1 MVSNLLKHFFMHP
14 RHTFKKKERL
24 CSKKLTEKLFK
35 KSHSFFDFPFKIVY
49 FFADSSEILPADV
62 PVKVLF
68 TASKRVLKK
77 AVSRN
82 QAKRMMREAYR
93 KNKMPL
99 FEKLAESNKK
109 LVLGFIYNGPQDPE
123 YSKTEL
129 KIISVFNRLIQEV
142 NREDKKSTNPSVN
155 HQENIIKNSIKL

>member
-1 MVSNLLKHFFMHP
+1 MVSNLLKHFFMYQ
-14 RHTFKKKERL
+14 RLTFSKKERL
-24 CSKKLTEKLFK
+24 CSKRLTEKLFK

-49 FFADSSEILPADV
+49 YFAGSTKILPSDV
-62 PVKVLF
+62 PVQVLF

-82 QAKRMMREAYR
+82 QAKRIMREAYR

-99 FEKLAESNKK
+99 YEKLAETNKR

-129 KIISVFNRLIQEV
+129 KIISVINRLIQEV
-142 NREDKKSTNPSVN
+142 NREDKKSINPPVN
-155 HQENIIKNSIKL
+155 NQENIIKNSI

>member
-1 MVSNLLKHFFMHP
+1 MHQ
-14 RHTFKKKERL
+14 RLTFSKKERL

-49 FFADSSEILPADV
+49 YFVDSTEILPADV
-62 PVKVLF
+62 PVQVLF
-68 TASKRVLKK
+68 TASKRVLKN

-99 FEKLAESNKK
+99 CEKLAESNKR
-109 LVLGFIYNGPQDPE
+109 LILGFIYNGPRDPE
-123 YSKTEL
+123 YGKTEL
-129 KIISVFNRLIQEV
+129 KIISVINRLIQEV
-142 NREDKKSTNPSVN
+142 NREDKKSIKPSVN
-155 HQENIIKNSIKL
+155 HQENIIKNSNKL